1 MREHARKSKGIFRL
15 FLNATGTDR
24 IRSLADLED
33 FQDEETAMCMMKNSG
48 EKEACEVANNLAAL
62 DGRVTKVEE
71 RMNKIEGSLNDGFK
85 SLSVSISNLGHDV
98 GSRVNLIEKKVVDE
112 KQEGGKSFRK
122 WLDWIVKLLIIGC
135 GTAMGVTAWKL
146 IFGN

>member
-1 MREHARKSKGIFRL
+1 
-15 FLNATGTDR
+15 
-24 IRSLADLED
+24 
-33 FQDEETAMCMMKNSG
+33 MCMMKNSG

-98 GSRVNLIEKKVVDE
+98 GNRVNLIEKKVVDE
-112 KQEGGKSFRK
+112 KQEWGRSFRK
-122 WLDWIVKLLIIGC
+122 WLDWIVKLLIVGC
-135 GTAMGVTAWKL
+135 GMAMGVTTWKL

>member
-1 MREHARKSKGIFRL
+1 
-15 FLNATGTDR
+15 
-24 IRSLADLED
+24 
-33 FQDEETAMCMMKNSG
+33 MCMMKNSG

-98 GSRVNLIEKKVVDE
+98 GTRVNLIEKKVVDE
-112 KQEGGKSFRK
+112 KQEWGRSFRK
-122 WLDWIVKLLIIGC
+122 WLDWIVKLLIVWC
-135 GTAMGVTAWKL
+135 GTAMGITAWKL
-146 IFGN
+146 ILGN

>member
-1 MREHARKSKGIFRL
+1 
-15 FLNATGTDR
+15 
-24 IRSLADLED
+24 
-33 FQDEETAMCMMKNSG
+33 MMKNSG

-71 RMNKIEGSLNDGFK
+71 RMNKMEASLNDGFK

-98 GSRVNLIEKKVVDE
+98 GNRVNLIEKKVVDE
-112 KQEGGKSFRK
+112 KQEWGRSFRK
-122 WLDWIVKLLIIGC
+122 WLDWIVKLLIVGC
-135 GTAMGVTAWKL
+135 GMAMGVTTWKL

>member
-1 MREHARKSKGIFRL
+1 
-15 FLNATGTDR
+15 
-24 IRSLADLED
+24 
-33 FQDEETAMCMMKNSG
+33 MKNSG
-48 EKEACEVANNLAAL
+48 EKEACEVAKSLAAL

-112 KQEGGKSFRK
+112 KQEWGKSFRK

-135 GTAMGVTAWKL
+135 GTAMGITAWKL

>member
-1 MREHARKSKGIFRL
+1 
-15 FLNATGTDR
+15 
-24 IRSLADLED
+24 
-33 FQDEETAMCMMKNSG
+33 MCMMKNSG

-71 RMNKIEGSLNDGFK
+71 RMNKMEASLNDGFK
-85 SLSVSISNLGHDV
+85 SLSVSIDNLGHDV

-112 KQEGGKSFRK
+112 KQEWGRSFRK
-122 WLDWIVKLLIIGC
+122 WLDWIVKLLIVGC

>member
-1 MREHARKSKGIFRL
+1 
-15 FLNATGTDR
+15 
-24 IRSLADLED
+24 
-33 FQDEETAMCMMKNSG
+33 MCMMKNSG

-71 RMNKIEGSLNDGFK
+71 RMNKMEGSLNDGFK
-85 SLSVSISNLGHDV
+85 SLSVSINNLGHDV
-98 GSRVNLIEKKVVDE
+98 GNRVNLIEKKVVDE
-112 KQEGGKSFRK
+112 KQEWGRSFRK
-122 WLDWIVKLLIIGC
+122 WLDWIVKLLILGC

>member
-1 MREHARKSKGIFRL
+1 
-15 FLNATGTDR
+15 
-24 IRSLADLED
+24 
-33 FQDEETAMCMMKNSG
+33 MCMMKNSG

-71 RMNKIEGSLNDGFK
+71 RMNKIEASLNDGFK
-85 SLSVSISNLGHDV
+85 SLSISIGNLGHDV

-112 KQEGGKSFRK
+112 KQEWGRSFRK
-122 WLDWIVKLLIIGC
+122 WLDWIVKLLIVGC
-135 GTAMGVTAWKL
+135 GTAMGITAWKL

>member
-1 MREHARKSKGIFRL
+1 
-15 FLNATGTDR
+15 
-24 IRSLADLED
+24 
-33 FQDEETAMCMMKNSG
+33 MCMMKNSG

-112 KQEGGKSFRK
+112 KQEWGRSFRK
-122 WLDWIVKLLIIGC
+122 WLDWIVKLLILGC
-135 GTAMGVTAWKL
+135 GTAMGVTAWKF

>member
-1 MREHARKSKGIFRL
+1 
-15 FLNATGTDR
+15 
-24 IRSLADLED
+24 
-33 FQDEETAMCMMKNSG
+33 MCMMKNSG

-71 RMNKIEGSLNDGFK
+71 RMNKMEASLNDGFK
-85 SLSVSISNLGHDV
+85 SLSISIGNLGHDV

-112 KQEGGKSFRK
+112 KQEWGRSFRK
-122 WLDWIVKLLIIGC
+122 WLDWIVKLLIVGC
-135 GTAMGVTAWKL
+135 GTAMGITAWKL

>member
-1 MREHARKSKGIFRL
+1 
-15 FLNATGTDR
+15 
-24 IRSLADLED
+24 
-33 FQDEETAMCMMKNSG
+33 MMKNSG

-71 RMNKIEGSLNDGFK
+71 RMNKMESSLNDGFK

-98 GSRVNLIEKKVVDE
+98 GSRVNLSEKKVVDE
-112 KQEGGKSFRK
+112 KQEWGKSFRK

-135 GTAMGVTAWKL
+135 GTAMGVTVWKL

>member
-1 MREHARKSKGIFRL
+1 
-15 FLNATGTDR
+15 
-24 IRSLADLED
+24 
-33 FQDEETAMCMMKNSG
+33 MMKNSG

-71 RMNKIEGSLNDGFK
+71 RMNKMESSLNDGFK
-85 SLSVSISNLGHDV
+85 SLSFSISNLGHDV

-112 KQEGGKSFRK
+112 KQEWGKSFRK
-122 WLDWIVKLLIIGC
+122 WLDWIVKLLILGC

-146 IFGN
+146 VFGN

>member
-1 MREHARKSKGIFRL
+1 
-15 FLNATGTDR
+15 
-24 IRSLADLED
+24 
-33 FQDEETAMCMMKNSG
+33 MMKNSG

-112 KQEGGKSFRK
+112 KQERGKSFRK

-135 GTAMGVTAWKL
+135 GTAMGITAWKM

>member
-1 MREHARKSKGIFRL
+1 
-15 FLNATGTDR
+15 
-24 IRSLADLED
+24 
-33 FQDEETAMCMMKNSG
+33 MCMMKNSG
-48 EKEACEVANNLAAL
+48 EKEACEVAKNLAAL

-98 GSRVNLIEKKVVDE
+98 GNRVNLIEKKVVDE
-112 KQEGGKSFRK
+112 KQEWGKSFRK

-135 GTAMGVTAWKL
+135 STAMGITAWKL
-146 IFGN
+146 ILGN

>member
-1 MREHARKSKGIFRL
+1 
-15 FLNATGTDR
+15 
-24 IRSLADLED
+24 
-33 FQDEETAMCMMKNSG
+33 MCMMKNSG
-48 EKEACEVANNLAAL
+48 EKEACEVANSLAAL

-112 KQEGGKSFRK
+112 KQEWGRSFRK
-122 WLDWIVKLLIIGC
+122 WLDWIVKLLILGC

>member
-1 MREHARKSKGIFRL
+1 
-15 FLNATGTDR
+15 
-24 IRSLADLED
+24 
-33 FQDEETAMCMMKNSG
+33 MCMMKNSG

-71 RMNKIEGSLNDGFK
+71 RMNKMEASLNDGFK

-112 KQEGGKSFRK
+112 KQEWGRSFRK
-122 WLDWIVKLLIIGC
+122 WLDWIVKLLIVGC
-135 GTAMGVTAWKL
+135 GMAMGVTTWRL
-146 IFGN
+146 VFGN

>member
-1 MREHARKSKGIFRL
+1 
-15 FLNATGTDR
+15 
-24 IRSLADLED
+24 
-33 FQDEETAMCMMKNSG
+33 MCMMKNSG
-48 EKEACEVANNLAAL
+48 EKEACEVARNLAAL

-98 GSRVNLIEKKVVDE
+98 GNRVNLIEKKVVDE
-112 KQEGGKSFRK
+112 KQEWGKSFRK
-122 WLDWIVKLLIIGC
+122 WLDWIVKLLILGC

>member
-1 MREHARKSKGIFRL
+1 
-15 FLNATGTDR
+15 
-24 IRSLADLED
+24 
-33 FQDEETAMCMMKNSG
+33 MCMMKNSS
-48 EKEACEVANNLAAL
+48 EKEACEVAKNLAAL

-112 KQEGGKSFRK
+112 KQEWGRSFRK
-122 WLDWIVKLLIIGC
+122 WLDWIVKLLIVGC
-135 GTAMGVTAWKL
+135 GMAMGVTTWKL

>member
-1 MREHARKSKGIFRL
+1 
-15 FLNATGTDR
+15 
-24 IRSLADLED
+24 
-33 FQDEETAMCMMKNSG
+33 MCMMKNSG
-48 EKEACEVANNLAAL
+48 DKEACEVANNLAAL

-112 KQEGGKSFRK
+112 KQEWGKSFRK
-122 WLDWIVKLLIIGC
+122 WLDWIVKLLILGC

-146 IFGN
+146 IFRN

>member
-1 MREHARKSKGIFRL
+1 MAALS
-15 FLNATGTDR
+15 
-24 IRSLADLED
+24 IRPGNFPES
-33 FQDEETAMCMMKNSG
+33 ETQVGMMKNSG

-98 GSRVNLIEKKVVDE
+98 GSRVNLIEKKVVYE
-112 KQEGGKSFRK
+112 KQEWGRSFRK
-122 WLDWIVKLLIIGC
+122 WLDWIVKLLIVGC
-135 GTAMGVTAWKL
+135 GMAMGVTTWKL

>member
-1 MREHARKSKGIFRL
+1 
-15 FLNATGTDR
+15 
-24 IRSLADLED
+24 
-33 FQDEETAMCMMKNSG
+33 MCMMKNSG

-71 RMNKIEGSLNDGFK
+71 RMNKMESSLNDGFK
-85 SLSVSISNLGHDV
+85 SLSISIGNLGHDV

-112 KQEGGKSFRK
+112 KQEWGKSFRK

>member
-1 MREHARKSKGIFRL
+1 
-15 FLNATGTDR
+15 
-24 IRSLADLED
+24 
-33 FQDEETAMCMMKNSG
+33 MCMMKNSG

-71 RMNKIEGSLNDGFK
+71 RMNKMEGSLNDGFK

-112 KQEGGKSFRK
+112 KQEWGKSFRK